1 MTADGETVGQKNWV
15 TQGRRDTEKETSN
28 QPRSQVL
35 REKDPGCGLSRDHPE
50 FGWQKNLLG
59 GRGGRVFCLLL

>member
-1 MTADGETVGQKNWV
+1 MTADDETVGQKNWV

-35 REKDPGCGLSRDHPE
+35 REKDTGCS
-50 FGWQKNLLG
+50 
-59 GRGGRVFCLLL
+59 